1 MLNFKT
7 KDDAIKSK
15 MGNVYFLLIEKLIE
29 KGNKNVIEENI
40 NKIAYKINTEKDE
53 EMKSQYEF
61 ISQILQKKKIKY
73 ELTNKDKTK
82 EKGKDNYSSLIQDI
96 LNENF
101 VDTDDKEIKSNY
113 VLDELKKKIQKS
125 LSISSDENSLIE
137 KEIKNENK
145 SIKKSS

>member
-1 MLNFKT
+1 MQIQLNFKT

-82 EKGKDNYSSLIQDI
+82 EKGKIII
-96 LNENF
+96 L
-101 VDTDDKEIKSNY
+101 
-113 VLDELKKKIQKS
+113 L
-125 LSISSDENSLIE
+125 
-137 KEIKNENK
+137 
-145 SIKKSS
+145 